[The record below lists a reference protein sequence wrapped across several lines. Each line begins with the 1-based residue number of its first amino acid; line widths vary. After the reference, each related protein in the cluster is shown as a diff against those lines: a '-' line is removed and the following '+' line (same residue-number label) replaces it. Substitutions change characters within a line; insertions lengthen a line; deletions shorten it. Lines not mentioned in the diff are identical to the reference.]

1 MKIKTDILKSLER
14 LAHRSKDRERC
25 GVLWYEAGDCVR
37 QYTLYPGPT
46 GESRFEFSDDW
57 WLQQLYQAR
66 ARGLRFAGLFHSHPA
81 RCSTFPSLLDRQDF
95 TPFSPLISVGFF
107 LLYPYPECRGGAVS
121 LLCARAAGI
130 GPASRAPSADGGLT
144 RIMNHLEK
152 VKSGS

>member
-1 MKIKTDILKSLER
+1 MKIKTDILTSLER

-81 RCSTFPSLLDRQDF
+81 RCSTFPSLLDRQGHSF
-95 TPFSPLISVGFF
+95 CRTLILSAGEEPSRCFALGPPGSVPLQEP
-107 LLYPYPECRGGAVS
+107 LLLMEG
-121 LLCARAAGI
+121 
-130 GPASRAPSADGGLT
+130 
-144 RIMNHLEK
+144 
-152 VKSGS
+152 